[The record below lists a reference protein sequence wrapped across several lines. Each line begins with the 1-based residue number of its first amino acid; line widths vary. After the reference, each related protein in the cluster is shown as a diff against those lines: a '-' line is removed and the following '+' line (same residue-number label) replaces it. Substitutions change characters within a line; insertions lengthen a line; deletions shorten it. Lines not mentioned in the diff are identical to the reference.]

1 MRMKTTKYLTRR
13 LHTCGKKKRLGSL
26 MFYAK
31 GHSMGTKWIRN
42 AILAGMVATS
52 FALAGTARQVE
63 LQGHVSLLKS
73 SLVQSQEQLKKY
85 RWTETT
91 ILLLKG
97 EERSRK
103 LYKCRYASDGSVQKI
118 IVEASSDNIEDLTNY
133 VERVV
138 GLVKMYVP
146 PDALKIQ
153 ALTTEGKASL
163 ASLEPGGRIRLRFQN
178 YQIPGDQLSIDVD
191 RTNSHLLSASVTTY
205 LDDPKEVVSLVVQF
219 DPLPDGTPYASKIEV
234 TVQNKNLAIQITNSD
249 YRENAD

>member
-1 MRMKTTKYLTRR
+1 
-13 LHTCGKKKRLGSL
+13 
-26 MFYAK
+26 
-31 GHSMGTKWIRN
+31 MGTKWIRN
-42 AILAGMVATS
+42 AILAGMVATL

-85 RWTETT
+85 RWTETM

-97 EERSRK
+97 QERSRK
-103 LYKCRYASDGSVQKI
+103 LYNCRYASDGSVQKI
-118 IVEASSDNIEDLTNY
+118 IVEASSDNIEDFSNY

-219 DPLPDGTPYASKIEV
+219 DPLPDGTPYASKIELS
-234 TVQNKNLAIQITNSD
+234 VQNKNLAIQITNSD
-249 YRENAD
+249 YRESAD